1 MDGYQHLLN
10 LAKSYLQESVFP
22 HAAVI
27 NSDPMAL
34 QKALMGLGELGLLA
48 LRIPSEGGGLAVSQE
63 TFHTFQELVARY
75 SGALAFLQTQHQSAA
90 AMLIQSKNSFL
101 QQEYLPALS
110 NGKVLLGVG
119 FSHLRREGDPLVK
132 AVPVTGGYQIEGH
145 VPWVTGFGLF
155 QEFIVA
161 ATLPDGQVVFGVV
174 PFVKTIQDGW
184 GTIAFSQA
192 IALAAMTS
200 TNTVTATLKSWFL
213 SEEHVVSVK
222 PRDWID
228 KNDKKNVLNPTSL
241 ALGCATAGLD
251 ILQAAHSTKP
261 LAFIVQAFK
270 TLNQEIAD
278 CRTAIR
284 QAQQNQGESL
294 DKRLQLRAWAI
305 DLAVRCSHAAIA
317 VSSGAANY
325 SHHAAQRV
333 YREALVFTVS
343 GQTTAVMAATLA
355 RLQRSEFEQ
364 AVVRR

>member
-1 MDGYQHLLN
+1 MGNGVWLVSRIYCCCYTTGWSGGFWCSAVCQNHSGWLGY
-10 LAKSYLQESVFP
+10 
-22 HAAVI
+22 
-27 NSDPMAL
+27 D
-34 QKALMGLGELGLLA
+34 
-48 LRIPSEGGGLAVSQE
+48 R
-63 TFHTFQELVARY
+63 
-75 SGALAFLQTQHQSAA
+75 
-90 AMLIQSKNSFL
+90 IQSGDRFG
-101 QQEYLPALS
+101 S
-110 NGKVLLGVG
+110 NDI
-119 FSHLRREGDPLVK
+119 HQYRHCHP
-132 AVPVTGGYQIEGH
+132 
-145 VPWVTGFGLF
+145 
-155 QEFIVA
+155 
-161 ATLPDGQVVFGVV
+161 
-174 PFVKTIQDGW
+174 
-184 GTIAFSQA
+184 
-192 IALAAMTS
+192 
-200 TNTVTATLKSWFL
+200 KSWFL